1 MKPDLPKM
9 PKTRPTV
16 TVGTMTATLDND
28 MKRFSTGFLRMTFE
42 DTTARLMEGGKEVGN
57 VTGPIGG
64 GVQISI
70 GDRQWYISPAEIWR
84 AVGAADAEYMKGCTK
99 NPRRPGNLK
108 STARPVEK
116 RRRRA
121 TSE

>member
-64 GVQISI
+64 GVQVNVN
-70 GDRQWYISPAEIWR
+70 GRQWYIPPAEIWR
-84 AVGAADAEYMKGCTK
+84 VVAAADAEYAKANTPKKRG
-99 NPRRPGNLK
+99 RRG
-108 STARPVEK
+108 
-116 RRRRA
+116 
-121 TSE
+121 